1 MQDFFHSGCPEL
13 SGRPV
18 LKRDGRRGREQ
29 NSMPHKKM
37 RTQPEREE
45 DRMERGRKRTAAKKR
60 RSFLDR
66 TDENQFSVKAFM
78 SSSVRFSLAEL
89 A

>member
-1 MQDFFHSGCPEL
+1 
-13 SGRPV
+13 
-18 LKRDGRRGREQ
+18 
-29 NSMPHKKM
+29 MPHKKT
-37 RTQPEREE
+37 RIQPEREE

-89 A
+89 AVMVTA